1 MVPAASLLLDF
12 TEPIT
17 GRAREGNSLEA
28 PELVAEAG
36 QWFRHLGVKKPG
48 LPEELD

>member
-1 MVPAASLLLDF
+1 MGVS
-12 TEPIT
+12 
-17 GRAREGNSLEA
+17 S
-28 PELVAEAG
+28 ELVAEAG